1 MVEQLKQEIDTIEF
15 YISLLWDDKILSIE
29 ERAKKIDQL
38 SKQRFKRV
46 CFLQDLNL
54 HSMGYY

>member
-1 MVEQLKQEIDTIEF
+1 MVEQLKQEIDAIEF
-15 YISLLWDDKILSIE
+15 YISLLWDDKTLSIE

-54 HSMGYY
+54 KSMGYH